1 MQFLYSPLEQ
11 FEPIPFITIYLSNIN
26 FSITSISI
34 MFIYILFI
42 LVFFLNG
49 YFFEPTLSSNLVTSK
64 DKDGSVVIKGS
75 GSEVLVNTNL
85 PLLSSSLTKEVSY
98 FSFLVNRS
106 LTFYTLI
113 DSKANWVSSPITH
126 SSLRNRYSVIF
137 YKGFYDLLS
146 SQQIKFSSNFSY
158 FSEIKA
164 IVLDFLVTF
173 TGVSNSLSKKF
184 LEIKGSQSFYSFST
198 KSVKDV
204 YDNTFVPKI
213 NTFVFE
219 ALYTVVLDLVKGNIG
234 QDKRSVSF
242 FPVIFTLFLF
252 LLIANVAGLAP
263 YGSTVTA
270 YLIVTITL
278 AMMVMFAV
286 TVYAFKN
293 HGIRFFGHFLPGGT
307 PGWLIP
313 LIIMIEIISYVFRV
327 VSLSVRLF
335 ANMFAG
341 HTLLA
346 VLTGFGWSMMTG
358 GIMLAIVSPLPV
370 LVVFVLTGLETGVAL
385 IQAYVFTILT
395 CIYFEEA
402 INMH

>member
-49 YFFEPTLSSNLVTSK
+49 YFFEPTLSTNLVTSK
-64 DKDGSVVIKGS
+64 DKDGSIVIKGS
-75 GSEVLVNTNL
+75 GSEGFVSTNL

-106 LTFYTLI
+106 LTFYTLM
-113 DSKANWVSSPITH
+113 DAKANWVSSPISH

-146 SQQIKFSSNFSY
+146 TQQTKFSPNFSY

-173 TGVSNSLSKKF
+173 TGVSNSLNKKF

-219 ALYTVVLDLVKGNIG
+219 AFYTLVLDIVKGNIG
-234 QDKRSVSF
+234 PDKRSVSF

-252 LLIANVAGLAP
+252 VLIANVAGLAP

-270 YLIVTITL
+270 YLIVTLTL
-278 AMMVMFAV
+278 AMMVMFGV

-293 HGIRFFGHFLPGGT
+293 HGIRFFGHFLPSGT

-313 LIIMIEIISYVFRV
+313 LIIPIEIISFTFRV

-346 VLTGFGWSMMTG
+346 VLTGFGWSMLTG
-358 GIMLAIVSPLPV
+358 GIALAVVSPMPV

>member
-49 YFFEPTLSSNLVTSK
+49 YFLEPSLSSNLVTSK
-64 DKDGSVVIKGS
+64 DKNGSLTFKS
-75 GSEVLVNTNL
+75 GVEGNVLQPNL
-85 PLLSSSLTKEVSY
+85 PILSASLTKEVSY

-106 LTFYTLI
+106 STFYSLSDEKST
-113 DSKANWVSSPITH
+113 WVSSPIAH

-137 YKGFYDLLS
+137 YKGFYDLLNN
-146 SQQIKFSSNFSY
+146 QQTKFSTDFRY

-164 IVLDFLVTF
+164 IVSDFLVVF
-173 TGVSNSLSKKF
+173 TGVSKSMNENF

-198 KSVKDV
+198 KSVKSV
-204 YDNTFVPKI
+204 YDNSFVPKM
-213 NTFVFE
+213 NVYVFE
-219 ALYTVVLDLVKGNIG
+219 AMYEVILDMVKGILG
-234 QDKRSVSF
+234 QDKRSISF

-270 YLIVTITL
+270 YLIVTLTL
-278 AMMVMFAV
+278 SIMVMFGV

-293 HGIRFFGHFLPGGT
+293 HGIKFFGHFLPAGT
-307 PGWLIP
+307 PGWLIF
-313 LIIMIEIISYVFRV
+313 LIIPIEIISFVFRV
-327 VSLSVRLF
+327 VSLAVRLF

-346 VLTGFGWSMMTG
+346 VLTGFGWSMITG
-358 GIMLAIVSPLPV
+358 GIMLAVVSPLPV
-370 LVVFVLTGLETGVAL
+370 LVVFVLTFLETMVAL

>member
-49 YFFEPTLSSNLVTSK
+49 YFLEPTLSPNLVTSK
-64 DKDGSVVIKGS
+64 NKDGSVSLKGS
-75 GSEVLVNTNL
+75 GSLDLVDNNL
-85 PLLSSSLTKEVSY
+85 SLLSSSLTKEISY

-106 LTFYTLI
+106 STFYSLS
-113 DSKANWVSSPITH
+113 DSKSNWVSSPISH

-146 SQQIKFSSNFSY
+146 SKETKFSSNFSY

-173 TGVSNSLSKKF
+173 TGVSNSLNNKF
-184 LEIKGSQSFYSFST
+184 LEIKGSQSLYSFSS

-213 NTFVFE
+213 NVFVFE
-219 ALYTVVLDLVKGNIG
+219 ALYTMVLDIVKGNIG
-234 QDKRSVSF
+234 ADKRSVSF

-252 LLIANVAGLAP
+252 LLMANVAGLAP

-270 YLIVTITL
+270 YLIVTLTL
-278 AMMVMFAV
+278 AIMVMFGV

-293 HGIRFFGHFLPGGT
+293 HGIRFFGHFLPAGT
-307 PGWLIP
+307 PGWLIF
-313 LIIMIEIISYVFRV
+313 LIIPIELISFTFRV

-346 VLTGFGWSMMTG
+346 VLTGFGWSMITG